1 MVPEIWP
8 VVREPRGKTTTIMT
22 LINWSR
28 IQLPSRYL
36 SIHPYISSDLASARM
51 LPFVVGGG
59 EHRQPQIVEV
69 QKISHGGM
77 FILKWHIYL
86 KLTPKTQGISQ
97 KMRQKYFKSQRVER
111 ITAKRFLLGK
121 WVTAH
126 VNSQHLWLPPDDLY
140 KIREVNSPAWMW
152 GTHWAPL
159 LVDRQL

>member
-8 VVREPRGKTTTIMT
+8 VVTEPRGKTTTIIT
-22 LINWSR
+22 RINW
-28 IQLPSRYL
+28 SRYL
-36 SIHPYISSDLASARM
+36 SIHTYISPDLTSSRM

-59 EHRQPQIVEV
+59 EHQEPQILKV

-97 KMRQKYFKSQRVER
+97 KMRQKYFKSQRLER
-111 ITAKRFLLGK
+111 VTAKRCLLGMMGSC
-121 WVTAH
+121 T
-126 VNSQHLWLPPDDLY
+126 QHLELPPDDLC